1 MILTAFRAHW
11 LNLKRD
17 RLALLLT
24 FVVPVIF
31 FSIFAAIFSSMNS
44 GGGGAKTKTIILDLA
59 QNEFSKKIEK
69 SLCEDKKTFVF
80 PKFVGEKPLTEED
93 VERLVSDDKIA
104 LGIVFPEGMKFSFDG
119 QSPKVRIYADT
130 RKNPIAYQMINGI
143 LQKVAMTNAPEM
155 MFDEGMSMME
165 KFGGEFT
172 DQQKKMIENFT
183 EILKTDS
190 SSGEAAQTRDLKNGA
205 QSQSNSSPEDDFEFG
220 GLIGTDIKDVR
231 DEADKRRGKQSRA
244 LVSSYASGIA
254 VMFLL
259 FSMTGAAG
267 GILEE
272 KETGTL
278 DRVLDS
284 KLGLNGFLL
293 SYWLFTSAL
302 GFVQV
307 FVMFLWGW
315 FQFNLDLF
323 TPIHLTGFV
332 VVTLATSGAA
342 AAFGLMLGAL
352 CQSRAQLNGVAT
364 TVVLIMSALGG
375 SMIPRFVLKMNDTM
389 EMVGNFTFNAWALDA
404 YENVFWRDK
413 TVFESGLQI
422 CVLAIMTVVF
432 LGFAWTFAQR
442 WKRI

>member
-1 MILTAFRAHW
+1 MIWTAIRANW

-17 RLALLLT
+17 KVALLLT

-31 FSIFAAIFSSMNS
+31 FSIFAAIFSSMNQ
-44 GGGGAKTKTIILDLA
+44 GGGSRTKMAILDLA
-59 QNEFSKKIEK
+59 QNDFSKRIEE
-69 SLCEDKKTFVF
+69 SLRNEKGTFIF
-80 PKFVGEKPLTEED
+80 PKIALKEGEGLTEKQLQQ
-93 VERLVSDDKIA
+93 LVSDDKIA
-104 LGIVFPEGMKFSFDG
+104 LGIVFPEGFQMAFDG

-143 LQKVAMTNAPEM
+143 LQKVAMTNAPEI
-155 MFDEGMSMME
+155 MFDEGMKMMT
-165 KFGGEFT
+165 KFGGALT
-172 DQQKKMIENFT
+172 QQQQKMVADFT
-183 EILKTDS
+183 EMLKSDLGNSEPGNTTEKKETDK
-190 SSGEAAQTRDLKNGA
+190 EAGTQNGFA
-205 QSQSNSSPEDDFEFG
+205 
-220 GLIGTDIKDVR
+220 GLISTDIKDVR
-231 DEADKRRGKQSRA
+231 DEADKRRGKQKRA
-244 LVSSYASGIA
+244 VVSSYASGIA

-272 KETGTL
+272 KEMGTL

-293 SYWLFTSAL
+293 AHWLFTAAL
-302 GFVQV
+302 GFIQV

-315 FQFNLDLF
+315 FQFGLDLF
-323 TPIHLTGFV
+323 TPSHFVGFLI
-332 VVTLATSGAA
+332 VTLVTSSAA
-342 AAFGLMLGAL
+342 AAFGLMLGAF
-352 CQSRAQLNGVAT
+352 CTSRAQLNGIAT

-389 EMVGNFTFNAWALDA
+389 QTIGNFTFNAWALDA

-413 TVFESGLQI
+413 SIFENSLQVG
-422 CVLAIMTVVF
+422 VLCAMTLAF
-432 LGFAWTFAQR
+432 LGVAWTLAQR